1 MFEKRYVH
9 ISFMISIL
17 AHSLLFTS
25 YYSYLLKA
33 KEVATTFLEN
43 IELIEIEPDILVIQ
57 EMPGQVPPKN
67 VIEFFKMSLPVFKK
81 PKFQEITEPE
91 IDREKTIKEVSEK
104 IDFDRTIEVRPG
116 PQISLTQDKYVKREK
131 LSEIIPDAEV
141 YSEERLDMLSPH
153 EPDIKIEEVGKV
165 AVGKI
170 SYSQP
175 IDLEK
180 KTSHSP
186 LKDIKEVEI
195 KQVKYTYKPPTL
207 KEATVSI
214 KKRRSTVTR
223 PTLGYRKGT
232 SLGYGKRVLLA
243 KQRIKTSED
252 LKKIAKPV
260 TEKVEKTEV
269 GLIREAKPEK
279 KSVEIMG
286 PVVGRKILTSY
297 IPVYPDWARAEHIEA
312 DVVIKFY
319 VSPEGK
325 IREKLY
331 LERTSGYSKLDRLA
345 MEAIKRWVF
354 EPLETSGGDQWG
366 IITFR
371 YLLK

>member
-1 MFEKRYVH
+1 
-9 ISFMISIL
+9 MISIL
-17 AHSLLFTS
+17 AHSLLFMS
-25 YYSYLLKA
+25 YYSYLIKA

-43 IELIEIEPDILVIQ
+43 IELLEIEPDVLVVQ

-67 VIEFFKMSLPVFKK
+67 VIEFFKMSFPTFKK
-81 PKFQEITEPE
+81 RKFQEITEPE
-91 IDREKTIKEVSEK
+91 IEREKTLKEVSEK
-104 IDFDRTIEVRPG
+104 IDLDKTIEVRPT

-141 YSEERLDMLSPH
+141 YGEEKLDMLSPR

-165 AVGKI
+165 AVGEI
-170 SYSQP
+170 SYTQP

-180 KTSHSP
+180 KAPPSP

-195 KQVKYTYKPPTL
+195 KQVRYTYKPGTL
-207 KEATVSI
+207 KEAAVSI
-214 KKRRSTVTR
+214 EKRRSTVTK
-223 PTLGYRKGT
+223 PTLGYGKGT
-232 SLGYGKRVLLA
+232 PLGYGKRVLLA
-243 KQRIKTSED
+243 KYRIKTSED
-252 LKKIAKPV
+252 LKKIARPV
-260 TEKVEKTEV
+260 AEKVEKTEV

-279 KSVEIMG
+279 KSVEITG
-286 PVVGRKILTSY
+286 PVVGRKIVTSY

-331 LERTSGYSKLDRLA
+331 LERTSGYSRLDRLA
-345 MEAIKRWVF
+345 MEAIKKWVF
-354 EPLETSGGDQWG
+354 QPLETKGGDQWG

>member
-1 MFEKRYVH
+1 MFKKRYVH
-9 ISFMISIL
+9 VSFTISIL
-17 AHSLLFTS
+17 AHSLLFMS
-25 YYSYLLKA
+25 YYSYLLEA

-67 VIEFFKMSLPVFKK
+67 IIEFFKMSLPTFKK
-81 PKFQEITEPE
+81 PKFQEITKPE
-91 IDREKTIKEVSEK
+91 DREKTLKEVSEK
-104 IDFDRTIEVRPG
+104 IDFDRTIEVRPR

-141 YSEERLDMLSPH
+141 YSEEKLDMLSPH

-195 KQVKYTYKPPTL
+195 KQVKYTYKPATL

-214 KKRRSTVTR
+214 KKRRSTVTK
-223 PTLGYRKGT
+223 PTLGYGKGT
-232 SLGYGKRVLLA
+232 SLGYDKRVLLA

-252 LKKIAKPV
+252 LKKITKPV
-260 TEKVEKTEV
+260 AEKVEKTEV

-297 IPVYPDWARAEHIEA
+297 LPVYPDWARAEHIEA

-345 MEAIKRWVF
+345 MEAIKKWIF
-354 EPLETSGGDQWG
+354 EPLETNGGDQWG

>member
-9 ISFMISIL
+9 ISFTISIL
-17 AHSLLFTS
+17 AHSLLFMS
-25 YYSYLLKA
+25 YYSYLLKV

-43 IELIEIEPDILVIQ
+43 IELLEIEPDIIVVQ
-57 EMPGQVPPKN
+57 EMPGQVPPRN
-67 VIEFFKMSLPVFKK
+67 VIEFFKMSLPTFKK

-91 IDREKTIKEVSEK
+91 IEREKTLKEVSEK
-104 IDFDRTIEVRPG
+104 IDFDRTIEVRPT

-131 LSEIIPDAEV
+131 LSEIVPEGEV
-141 YSEERLDMLSPH
+141 YGEKKLDMLSPH

-175 IDLEK
+175 IDLGK
-180 KTSHSP
+180 KTPLSP

-195 KQVKYTYKPPTL
+195 KEVKYTYKPGTL
-207 KEATVSI
+207 KEAAVSI
-214 KKRRSTVTR
+214 KKRRSTVTK
-223 PTLGYRKGT
+223 PTLGYGKGT
-232 SLGYGKRVLLA
+232 PLGYGKRVLLV
-243 KQRIKTSED
+243 KHRIKTSED
-252 LKKIAKPV
+252 LKKIARPV
-260 TEKVEKTEV
+260 AEKVEKTEV

-279 KSVEIMG
+279 KTVEIMG
-286 PVVGRKILTSY
+286 PVVGRKIITSY
-297 IPVYPDWARAEHIEA
+297 VPVYPDWARAEHIEA
-312 DVVIKFY
+312 DVVIRFY

-345 MEAIKRWVF
+345 MEAIKKWVF
-354 EPLETSGGDQWG
+354 EPLETDGGDQWG

>member
-1 MFEKRYVH
+1 MFEKKYVH
-9 ISFMISIL
+9 ISFTISIL
-17 AHSLLFTS
+17 AHSLLFMS

-57 EMPGQVPPKN
+57 EMPGQVPPRN
-67 VIEFFKMSLPVFKK
+67 VIEFFKMSLPTFKK
-81 PKFQEITEPE
+81 PKFQEITKPE
-91 IDREKTIKEVSEK
+91 IEREKTLKEVSEK

-141 YSEERLDMLSPH
+141 YSEEKLDMLSPH
-153 EPDIKIEEVGKV
+153 EPDIEIEEVGKV

-207 KEATVSI
+207 KEATVSV
-214 KKRRSTVTR
+214 KKRRSTDTK
-223 PTLGYRKGT
+223 PTLGYGKGT
-232 SLGYGKRVLLA
+232 SLEYDKRVLLA

-260 TEKVEKTEV
+260 AEKVEKTEV

-297 IPVYPDWARAEHIEA
+297 LPVYPDWARAEHIEA

>member
-1 MFEKRYVH
+1 MLEKRYVH

-17 AHSLLFTS
+17 AHSMLFMS

-43 IELIEIEPDILVIQ
+43 IELIEIEPDILVVQ

-67 VIEFFKMSLPVFKK
+67 VIEFFKMALPSFKK
-81 PKFQEITEPE
+81 SKFQEITEPE
-91 IDREKTIKEVSEK
+91 IEKEKTLKEISEK
-104 IDFDRTIEVRPG
+104 IDFDRTIEVHSR

-131 LSEIIPDAEV
+131 FSEIIPEGEV
-141 YSEERLDMLSPH
+141 YSEKRLDMLSPH
-153 EPDIKIEEVGKV
+153 EPDIEIEEVGKI
-165 AVGKI
+165 AVGEI
-170 SYSQP
+170 SYSRP
-175 IDLEK
+175 IDLGK
-180 KTSHSP
+180 KTPPSP

-207 KEATVSI
+207 KEAAVSI
-214 KKRRSTVTR
+214 KKRRSAVTK
-223 PTLGYRKGT
+223 PTLGYGKGT

-243 KQRIKTSED
+243 KHRIKTSED
-252 LKKIAKPV
+252 LKKIARPV
-260 TEKVEKTEV
+260 AGKVEKTEV
-269 GLIREAKPEK
+269 GLVREAKPEK
-279 KSVEIMG
+279 KTVEITG
-286 PVVGRKILTSY
+286 PIVGRKILTSY
-297 IPVYPDWARAEHIEA
+297 VPVYPDWARAEHIEA

-319 VSPEGK
+319 VSPEGE

-345 MEAIKRWVF
+345 MEAIKKWVF
-354 EPLETSGGDQWG
+354 EPLETKGGDQWG